1 MSNQPAT
8 SDFVTIVACLRII
21 WRFKYFFLHI
31 QPYVGCTLEVY
42 FLEGSAMVH

>member
-8 SDFVTIVACLRII
+8 FDFVTIVACLRII

-31 QPYVGCTLEVY
+31 QPYVGCTLDVY
-42 FLEGSAMVH
+42 FLEGSVMVN